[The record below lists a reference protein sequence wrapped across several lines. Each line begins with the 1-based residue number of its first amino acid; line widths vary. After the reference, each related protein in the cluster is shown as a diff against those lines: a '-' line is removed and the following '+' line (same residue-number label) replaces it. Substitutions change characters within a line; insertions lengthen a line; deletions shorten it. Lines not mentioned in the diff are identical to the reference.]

1 MSGTA
6 DPAATATAS
15 GTPVIHAQTFNS
27 DLNWPTDLILDKEK
41 GNWEEWDRRLRIIV
55 DQRGFRA
62 YLNGTLPCPDASTYA
77 TAAYSWTVSDIALR
91 AFILEH
97 VSDHDYDIASAHPD
111 SHGVYK
117 TLRDSHQNQ
126 GSFAK
131 TKVFREALD
140 TRFIPNAPLSR
151 TFDQITKLHAKY
163 IKMGP
168 LTEDELLMMFI
179 INALGDHYP
188 RLQTSVNNM
197 LVNPMT
203 TSADFRA
210 RLLQE
215 EQTISTSSSD
225 TAHAAVSTR
234 TTRPVCP
241 NCKRSFVLL

>member
-1 MSGTA
+1 
-6 DPAATATAS
+6 
-15 GTPVIHAQTFNS
+15 
-27 DLNWPTDLILDKEK
+27 
-41 GNWEEWDRRLRIIV
+41 
-55 DQRGFRA
+55 
-62 YLNGTLPCPDASTYA
+62 
-77 TAAYSWTVSDIALR
+77 
-91 AFILEH
+91 
-97 VSDHDYDIASAHPD
+97 
-111 SHGVYK
+111 
-117 TLRDSHQNQ
+117 
-126 GSFAK
+126 
-131 TKVFREALD
+131 
-140 TRFIPNAPLSR
+140 
-151 TFDQITKLHAKY
+151 
-163 IKMGP
+163 MGP